1 MDCNYGI
8 ISFELHTLCLMCKQ
22 DGLWDVC
29 VGRILVLSCIGY
41 QQPHKKVPAEEPMQ
55 KRMGITQGIAAR
67 LS

>member
-8 ISFELHTLCLMCKQ
+8 MSIEAHTLCLMCKQ

-29 VGRILVLSCIGY
+29 VGRIIVLSC
-41 QQPHKKVPAEEPMQ
+41 QLKKVTAEEPMQ
-55 KRMGITQGIAAR
+55 KRMGITQGIAGR